1 MENINNELAVKLFEQ
16 LKELYFSRSP
26 VGLEE
31 FLQGEMKV
39 LSFICREDREL
50 LPGQLSSAL
59 EMTGGRIAGILRS
72 LEKKGFIT
80 RRTDELDRRRVLVS
94 ITERGKGYIESRSET
109 LETRLCML
117 VDAMGQDNTASLIN
131 SLDLF
136 VSTSKEIFEKD
147 GDNCFENK

>member
-1 MENINNELAVKLFEQ
+1 MEDNNGVLSAKLFEQ

-26 VGLEE
+26 FGLEE

-39 LSFICREDREL
+39 LSFISVENREL
-50 LPGQLSSAL
+50 LPGQISSTL

-94 ITERGKGYIESRSET
+94 ITESGSSYIKSRSET

-117 VDAMGQDNTASLIN
+117 VDAMGQENTASLID
-131 SLDLF
+131 SLSLF
-136 VSTSKEIFEKD
+136 VKASKEII
-147 GDNCFENK
+147 DNEGELRPENE

>member
-1 MENINNELAVKLFEQ
+1 MEDNNSRLAVKLFEQ

-26 VGLEE
+26 FGLED

-39 LSFICREDREL
+39 LSFISVEDREL
-50 LPGQLSSAL
+50 LPGQISSSL

-94 ITERGKGYIESRSET
+94 ITGRGSSYIKSRSET

-117 VDAMGQDNTASLIN
+117 VNAMGQENTASFIDLL
-131 SLDLF
+131 SLY
-136 VSTSKEIFEKD
+136 VKVSKEIIDND
-147 GDNCFENK
+147 GGICPENE